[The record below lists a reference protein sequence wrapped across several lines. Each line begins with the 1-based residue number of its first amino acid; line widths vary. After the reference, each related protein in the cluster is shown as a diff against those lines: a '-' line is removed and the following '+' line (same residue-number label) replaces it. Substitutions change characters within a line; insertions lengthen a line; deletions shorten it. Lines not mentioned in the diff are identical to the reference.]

1 MYCKYCGQPIDD
13 DSTFCSHCGK
23 NITVYGKIYR
33 PNHLRT
39 QFKGN
44 CLVNK
49 NDSTREKKENW
60 H

>member
-1 MYCKYCGQPIDD
+1 MPNLAAASLSYIYNDR
-13 DSTFCSHCGK
+13 TFTKVLESLYK
-23 NITVYGKIYR
+23 SYE
-33 PNHLRT
+33 RT